1 MTKLEAI
8 AKNVEDIKTQVKH
21 YDPLLKNR
29 PSANDSSAVNDYNQ
43 LVTRRDVLVAK
54 ANSLLKEHANGVAIY
69 NSEVEKLNAQKERR
83 SKKLDTSR
91 NQYIAKSETYKDF
104 IASDK
109 DVELSI
115 DVNKIYALLIN
126 EARLA
131 GKTRK
136 LNNLIAR
143 VARLRKELAGY
154 AIRRYE
160 KFKHGLVIVKLS
172 LCGQF
177 DGWFVVD
184 TGAMSTT
191 VSPALIDALGLT
203 HTLGEKEEFTLAGGK
218 KMRGRSCVMPMI
230 TYNEWMAKKVSV
242 AAVKESRVGI
252 DGLLGQSFFKRFV
265 YCIDETTPDKL
276 LILRER

>member
-1 MTKLEAI
+1 M
-8 AKNVEDIKTQVKH
+8 
-21 YDPLLKNR
+21 
-29 PSANDSSAVNDYNQ
+29 
-43 LVTRRDVLVAK
+43 
-54 ANSLLKEHANGVAIY
+54 
-69 NSEVEKLNAQKERR
+69 
-83 SKKLDTSR
+83 
-91 NQYIAKSETYKDF
+91 
-104 IASDK
+104 
-109 DVELSI
+109 
-115 DVNKIYALLIN
+115 NKIYALLIN
-126 EARLA
+126 EAHLV

-143 VARLRKELAGY
+143 VARLRKDLAGY

-160 KFKHGLVIVKLS
+160 KFKHGLVIVKLN

-203 HTLGEKEEFTLAGGK
+203 HTLGEKEEFLLAGGK
-218 KMRGRSCVMPMI
+218 KMQGRSCVMPMI
-230 TYNEWMAKKVSV
+230 TYNEWIAEKVPV
-242 AAVKESRVGI
+242 AAVKESRVGV
-252 DGLLGQSFFKRFV
+252 DGLLGQSFFKRYV